1 VIPYRRVVYA
11 LRMKSTVSL
20 HIAPIVAFV
29 LMTGIIAAQQPVT
42 PAPQPAAKTTPVRVA
57 VYDDRG
63 SPRTASD
70 FKRVF
75 GKDPKEF
82 QMTFVTAE
90 QIRNGVLKDMDVLV
104 QGGGGAHAQSDE
116 LEAPGRD
123 AIRDFVNKGGG
134 YLGICAGAYLASSAK
149 ASDLGILNARVVDS
163 EHWARGRGDVELGF
177 TSTGQQEI
185 GEAKPKVTV
194 MYHQGPLLAPA
205 GRKDLPAYTEVA
217 KFDTE
222 VAEKGAPH
230 GVMQGTTALASS
242 TYGKGRV
249 FVISPHPEQTAGQ
262 EGIVRGALLWAA
274 GRTQ

>member
-1 VIPYRRVVYA
+1 MRAICLLACVV
-11 LRMKSTVSL
+11 MVSG
-20 HIAPIVAFV
+20 
-29 LMTGIIAAQQPVT
+29 TIAAQDVPK
-42 PAPQPAAKTTPVRVA
+42 PAAPAASTAPLRVA

-63 SPRTASD
+63 SPRTAGD

-75 GKDPKEF
+75 GNDPKEF
-82 QMTFVTAE
+82 QLTFVTAE
-90 QIRNGVLKDMDVLV
+90 QIRNGVLKNMDVLV
-104 QGGGGAHAQSDE
+104 QGGGGAHTQSDE

-123 AIRDFVNKGGG
+123 AIRDFVKNGGG

-149 ASDLGILNARVVDS
+149 TSDLGIMNARVVDS

-177 TSTGQQEI
+177 TPTGQQEI
-185 GEAKPKVTV
+185 GEQKPKVTV

-217 KFDTE
+217 KFNTE

-242 TYGKGRV
+242 IYGKGRV
-249 FVISPHPEQTAGQ
+249 FVISPHPEQTPGQ
-262 EGIVRGALLWAA
+262 EGIVRSALLWVA